1 METRALMKLQ
11 TGLLGPGRLVLVV
24 GPSGAGKDT
33 LINGARLECEDDSTV
48 VFPRRVV
55 TRPPSVYEDHE
66 TVDLET
72 FNRGV
77 ADRKFALWWDAHGHR
92 YGVPIFIDDDIRS
105 GRTVICNVSRTVVDV
120 ARRQYAHVAVV
131 LITAPQHILEAR
143 LATRERPSDGDLA
156 GRIARSVQVKETGQ
170 PDFVI
175 RNVARP
181 TVGVRRL
188 LNVIRDGGLFWTFR
202 FADPAP

>member
-1 METRALMKLQ
+1 METRAVTKPQ

-105 GRTVICNVSRTVVDV
+105 GRTACTWQG
-120 ARRQYAHVAVV
+120 RR
-131 LITAPQHILEAR
+131 R
-143 LATRERPSDGDLA
+143 LALPPPRGVDARIFRPGQQSGGNMRTSPLCLSPRRNIFSRRGWQPGSARATAIWREGSR
-156 GRIARSVQVKETGQ
+156 VQCKSKKPVSLTS
-170 PDFVI
+170 
-175 RNVARP
+175 
-181 TVGVRRL
+181 
-188 LNVIRDGGLFWTFR
+188 
-202 FADPAP
+202 

>member
-33 LINGARLECEDDSTV
+33 LINGARLECEDDATV
-48 VFPRRVV
+48 IFPRRVV

-72 FNRGV
+72 FNRRL

-92 YGVPIFIDDDIRS
+92 YGVPISIDDDIRS
-105 GRTVICNVSRTVVDV
+105 GRTVICNISRTVVDV

-143 LATRERPSDGDLA
+143 LATRERQSDGDLA
-156 GRIARSVQVKETGQ
+156 GRIARSAQVKETGQ

-181 TVGVRRL
+181 TAGVRRL
-188 LNVIRDGGLFWTFR
+188 LNVIRDGGVLLDF
-202 FADPAP
+202 

>member
-1 METRALMKLQ
+1 
-11 TGLLGPGRLVLVV
+11 VV

-33 LINGARLECEDDSTV
+33 LINGARLECEDDATA

-55 TRPPSVYEDHE
+55 TRPPSVFEDHE

-72 FNRGV
+72 FNRSV
-77 ADRKFALWWDAHGHR
+77 AERKFALWWNAHSHS
-92 YGVPIFIDDDIRS
+92 YGVPRSIDDDIRS

-131 LITAPQHILEAR
+131 LITAPKHILEAR

-156 GRIARSVQVKETGQ
+156 GRIARSAELKETGQ

-181 TVGVRRL
+181 SVGVRRL
-188 LNVIRDGGLFWTFR
+188 LNVIRDGGALLDF
-202 FADPAP
+202 